1 MQNVKKIVAGL
12 MMMTGLWLAWEGGCS
27 AEEVTPDYKQLIRQ
41 SVPVQSVVKSYE
53 DLLSEERFQKTPDK
67 PTEVFLMESGY
78 QDIPQVMIEVTSV
91 DKINREEYIPA
102 QVTIVD
108 PSGENRILKD
118 IDAQVRIRGNFTSK
132 RDKKPYNIKLSGK
145 AELLGMSAGKK
156 WYLLANRYDKSLVRN
171 RLVLDLAAQMR
182 MDYTP
187 ESRYVDLWLN
197 GTYLGNYLITTPID
211 VKKNLVDIDVEEG
224 DFLFE
229 RERSRVEEGVTYI
242 KSPIYGY
249 RLAFNEPENP
259 TEEQFAAAEKILRGV
274 DEAIASRDLEEVK
287 KVLDIDSF
295 IDLHLVNEFFKNQ
308 DADFSSTRFY
318 VKDGRMYA
326 GPLWDADLSMGNVN
340 PWLYTQDVNDP
351 DVLYVLQSGWIK
363 ELMEIDEFARLFAT
377 RYVELQDVL
386 VNIYEDNELGT
397 NQMDLL
403 LEQYGE
409 AFLRDSQVAG
419 WGFVSCGLDK
429 TPKPTYRENVEE
441 IREWLKIR
449 NEWLLAYMK
458 GLLGEAE

>member
-108 PSGENRILKD
+108 PSGENRFLKD

-229 RERSRVEEGVTYI
+229 RERSRVEGGVTYI

-259 TEEQFAAAEKILRGV
+259 TEEQFAAAETGSPIR
-274 DEAIASRDLEEVK
+274 
-287 KVLDIDSF
+287 
-295 IDLHLVNEFFKNQ
+295 
-308 DADFSSTRFY
+308 
-318 VKDGRMYA
+318 
-326 GPLWDADLSMGNVN
+326 
-340 PWLYTQDVNDP
+340 
-351 DVLYVLQSGWIK
+351 
-363 ELMEIDEFARLFAT
+363 
-377 RYVELQDVL
+377 
-386 VNIYEDNELGT
+386 
-397 NQMDLL
+397 
-403 LEQYGE
+403 
-409 AFLRDSQVAG
+409 
-419 WGFVSCGLDK
+419 
-429 TPKPTYRENVEE
+429 KP
-441 IREWLKIR
+441 
-449 NEWLLAYMK
+449 
-458 GLLGEAE
+458 G